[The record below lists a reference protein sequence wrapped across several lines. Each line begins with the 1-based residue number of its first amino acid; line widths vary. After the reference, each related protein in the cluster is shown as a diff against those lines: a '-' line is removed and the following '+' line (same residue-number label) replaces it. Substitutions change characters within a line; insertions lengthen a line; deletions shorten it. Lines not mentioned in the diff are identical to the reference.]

1 MLDLRMIKLKYKKY
15 IVVILPITL
24 ILFFSPMVAHSDTY
38 SNMIISTNNSPYD
51 VSVQY
56 QIRDSSKNLVC
67 VVESTK
73 ISYFDSVVTRE
84 YLDSHPSRTT
94 VEQSNDLVNYVL
106 IKDSWRQGEG
116 DSFLSALK
124 LMLEDHERQRL
135 FTLFFATTNGCA
147 VEPGD
152 FVTVYWKVFYT

>member
-1 MLDLRMIKLKYKKY
+1 MNKLKCKKHL
-15 IVVILPITL
+15 VVILPITL
-24 ILFFSPMVAHSDTY
+24 ILFFPPMVSHSDTYSNTY

-94 VEQSNDLVNYVL
+94 IEQSNDLVNYVL

-124 LMLEDHERQRL
+124 LMLKDYERERL
-135 FTLFFATTNGCA
+135 FSLFFCHNKRLCC
-147 VEPGD
+147 
-152 FVTVYWKVFYT
+152 

>member
-1 MLDLRMIKLKYKKY
+1 MIELKYI
-15 IVVILPITL
+15 IVISSVTS
-24 ILFFSPMVAHSDTY
+24 ILFFSPILAYSDTY

-56 QIRDSSKNLVC
+56 QIHDASKNLVC

-73 ISYFDSVVTRE
+73 ISYYDSIVTRE

-94 VEQSNDLVNYVL
+94 IEQSNDLVNYVL

-124 LMLEDHERQRL
+124 LMLEDYERGKL
-135 FTLFFATTNGCA
+135 FSLFFATTNGCA
-147 VEPGD
+147 VESGD

>member
-1 MLDLRMIKLKYKKY
+1 MLDLRMNKLKYKKY
-15 IVVILPITL
+15 AIVIPSIISV
-24 ILFFSPMVAHSDTY
+24 LFFSPMIAYSDTY
-38 SNMIISTNNSPYD
+38 SNMVISTNNSSYD

-56 QIRDSSKNLVC
+56 QIHDASKNLVC

-73 ISYFDSVVTRE
+73 INYFDSVVTRQ
-84 YLDSHPSRTT
+84 YLDSHSNRIT
-94 VEQSNDLVNYVL
+94 VEKNNQLVNYVL

-124 LMLEDHERQRL
+124 LMLEDYERGRL

-152 FVTVYWKVFYT
+152 LVTVYWKIFYT

>member
-24 ILFFSPMVAHSDTY
+24 ILFFSPIVAHSDTY
-38 SNMIISTNNSPYD
+38 SNMIISTKNSPYD

-94 VEQSNDLVNYVL
+94 ICLLYTSPSPRDL
-106 IKDSWRQGEG
+106 STSRMP
-116 DSFLSALK
+116 SSA
-124 LMLEDHERQRL
+124 
-135 FTLFFATTNGCA
+135 
-147 VEPGD
+147 
-152 FVTVYWKVFYT
+152 

>member
-1 MLDLRMIKLKYKKY
+1 MIKLKCKEYLA
-15 IVVILPITL
+15 VILPITL
-24 ILFFSPMVAHSDTY
+24 ILFFSPMIAHSDTY
-38 SNMIISTNNSPYD
+38 SNTIISTNNSPYD

-56 QIRDSSKNLVC
+56 QIRDASKNLVC

-73 ISYFDSVVTRE
+73 ISYFDSIVTRE
-84 YLDSHPSRTT
+84 YLDSHPSHTT
-94 VEQSNDLVNYVL
+94 IEQNNDLVNYVL

-124 LMLEDHERQRL
+124 LMLEDYERGKL
-135 FTLFFATTNGCA
+135 FSLFFATTNGCA

>member
-1 MLDLRMIKLKYKKY
+1 MIELKYKKY
-15 IVVILPITL
+15 LVMILPITL

-38 SNMIISTNNSPYD
+38 SNMIIPTNNSPYD
-51 VSVQY
+51 VYVQY
-56 QIRDSSKNLVC
+56 QIRDASKNLVC
-67 VVESTK
+67 VVESTE
-73 ISYFDSVVTRE
+73 ISYYDSIVTRE

-94 VEQSNDLVNYVL
+94 IEQSNQLVNYVL

-124 LMLEDHERQRL
+124 LMLKDHERDML
-135 FTLFFATTNGCA
+135 FSLFFATTNGCA

>member
-15 IVVILPITL
+15 LVVILPITL

-38 SNMIISTNNSPYD
+38 SNMIISTKNSPYD

-94 VEQSNDLVNYVL
+94 IEQSNDLMNYVL
-106 IKDSWRQGEG
+106 IKD
-116 DSFLSALK
+116 
-124 LMLEDHERQRL
+124 
-135 FTLFFATTNGCA
+135 
-147 VEPGD
+147 
-152 FVTVYWKVFYT
+152 